1 MKQRNGAAFN
11 DGARGW
17 RRKNMA
23 AEITILKRSND
34 EQLLV
39 DHLQRLAPFTERG
52 WALHLHLSKLGARS
66 RNENLVFALEILRN
80 LVRQFSG
87 RFFSLKN
94 GDVVCTLRTDYL
106 QQLRADVQR
115 VQLLFHD
122 DPLFHLEQDAAAK
135 FCTYYSL
142 TDNEVFTQFVG
153 LARSIA
159 AVVAVSRPEPR
170 QETAKVVP

>member
-1 MKQRNGAAFN
+1 
-11 DGARGW
+11 
-17 RRKNMA
+17 MA
-23 AEITILKRSND
+23 AEISILKRGND

-66 RNENLVFALEILRN
+66 RNENLVFALDILRN

-94 GDVVCTLRTDYL
+94 GDVICTLRTDYL

-115 VQLLFHD
+115 VH
-122 DPLFHLEQDAAAK
+122 PLAARRWVKIA
-135 FCTYYSL
+135 FRRPRAQMPPDLPERCRTVERITL
-142 TDNEVFTQFVG
+142 TRVG
-153 LARSIA
+153 RWRHATTW
-159 AVVAVSRPEPR
+159 PER
-170 QETAKVVP
+170 